1 MQSRALQPR
10 WETQNRKSPVP
21 CPLLG
26 RTLNMCVCLCFVKPG
41 LCEAV
46 LWVSV
51 CVSVCVCV
59 FALCVLC
66 VCCVC
71 VLCAL
76 CVEEHAGIT
85 HRNDRHHAYQVQSH
99 SSSNCLANSSE
110 TLKNNFPQFCD
121 FLLIAKCRF
130 WEQLFS
136 QHCGFL
142 GSSPPAWANNFVKF
156 RVARSA
162 WRPSLHYVWPCA
174 MPASAASHACAASAT
189 AN

>member
-10 WETQNRKSPVP
+10 RETQKRKSPVP

-26 RTLNMCVCLCFVKPG
+26 RTLNMCVCVCLCFVKPG

-46 LWVSV
+46 LCLWVSV
-51 CVSVCVCV
+51 CVSVNVCLLCVGLWVCVCVCV

-110 TLKNNFPQFCD
+110 TLKNNFPNSA
-121 FLLIAKCRF
+121 I
-130 WEQLFS
+130 
-136 QHCGFL
+136 
-142 GSSPPAWANNFVKF
+142 SS
-156 RVARSA
+156 
-162 WRPSLHYVWPCA
+162 
-174 MPASAASHACAASAT
+174 
-189 AN
+189 

>member
-1 MQSRALQPR
+1 MC
-10 WETQNRKSPVP
+10 V
-21 CPLLG
+21 
-26 RTLNMCVCLCFVKPG
+26 CVCLCFVKPG

-51 CVSVCVCV
+51 CVSVCVFALCGSVGLCVCV

-110 TLKNNFPQFCD
+110 TLKNNFP
-121 FLLIAKCRF
+121 
-130 WEQLFS
+130 
-136 QHCGFL
+136 
-142 GSSPPAWANNFVKF
+142 
-156 RVARSA
+156 
-162 WRPSLHYVWPCA
+162 
-174 MPASAASHACAASAT
+174 
-189 AN
+189 

>member
-1 MQSRALQPR
+1 
-10 WETQNRKSPVP
+10 
-21 CPLLG
+21 
-26 RTLNMCVCLCFVKPG
+26 MCVCLCFVKPG

-51 CVSVCVCV
+51 CVSVCVFALCGSVGLCV
-59 FALCVLC
+59 CAFALCVLC

-110 TLKNNFPQFCD
+110 TLKNNFP
-121 FLLIAKCRF
+121 
-130 WEQLFS
+130 
-136 QHCGFL
+136 
-142 GSSPPAWANNFVKF
+142 
-156 RVARSA
+156 
-162 WRPSLHYVWPCA
+162 
-174 MPASAASHACAASAT
+174 
-189 AN
+189 